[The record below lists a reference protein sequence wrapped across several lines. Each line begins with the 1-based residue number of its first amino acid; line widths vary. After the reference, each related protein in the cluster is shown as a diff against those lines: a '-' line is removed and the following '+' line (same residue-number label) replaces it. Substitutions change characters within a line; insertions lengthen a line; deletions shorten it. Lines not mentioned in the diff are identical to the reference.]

1 MLSCAA
7 LLLTV
12 SMVTAQEGKVTTMPA
27 ELRTQIEEQMIG
39 QWSFQ
44 ATWGDKRM
52 NGEVTMR
59 WAGRKTGVVSQG
71 YMNTDGKKIN
81 YVVLLAWDGVE
92 GAMVSHGFTSD
103 GETGT
108 THWTKFSKDKWTG
121 HGSGIYQ
128 GVKWK
133 SPTTLEFKKDS
144 SRYEDVTDGKPWV
157 AVYTR
162 KPKTKK

>member
-39 QWSFQ
+39 EYAYQV
-44 ATWGDKRM
+44 TWDDKKM
-52 NGEVTMR
+52 NGEETIRFV
-59 WAGRKTGVVSQG
+59 GRKTGVLIQG
-71 YMNTDGKKIN
+71 HMIADGKRVN
-81 YVVLLAWDGVE
+81 YVLLLAWDGVE
-92 GAMVSHGFTSD
+92 GAMVGHSFTSD

-121 HGSGIYQ
+121 NGSGIYQ
-128 GVKWK
+128 GKRWE

-144 SRYEDVTDGKPWV
+144 IRYEDVTDGKPWV
-157 AVYTR
+157 GVYTR